1 MVNLLDLTKK
11 SANLA
16 DFFVLDGVMSLIS
29 LTARQDMP

>member
-16 DFFVLDGVMSLIS
+16 DFFVLEGVVSVIS
-29 LTARQDMP
+29 LTARQDKP